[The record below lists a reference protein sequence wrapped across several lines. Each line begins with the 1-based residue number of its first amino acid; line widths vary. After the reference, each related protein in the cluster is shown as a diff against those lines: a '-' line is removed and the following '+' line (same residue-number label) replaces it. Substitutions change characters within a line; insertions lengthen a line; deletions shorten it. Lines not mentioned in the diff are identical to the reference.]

1 MSHSYKVSALMWF
14 RRDLRLHDNTA
25 LTLLL
30 EQVLQASQH
39 TESCLQAVFVITPK
53 QWLAHDMS
61 ISQVDLMMRTLTH
74 LTRDLNHKLGMK
86 LSVLQAE
93 SYSDSIDVIEA
104 FCVNNHITHVGCNY
118 EYEVNEQQR
127 DTALAKRLSKL
138 NIKFNQYHDQC
149 ILPPNTIKTG
159 DDTLYKVFTPFYK
172 KWQQTLQI
180 SPPVLYDI
188 NRLAEGDIKQKL
200 TDLNINQASTDTS
213 STQNTSSTQ
222 HTSTMQSIKD
232 SHQSVLQ
239 RFTSHYQL
247 SESDADTILESA
259 RADYP
264 AGEQVAIDRLNSFVQ
279 QDIEEYSLTR
289 DQPALIGTSHL
300 SAYLTLGIISPRS
313 CYLTAN
319 ARLESKSFAD
329 ENLVDS
335 ESELEIFENNS
346 KGDVERWISELA
358 WRDFYRHVLVDRPNI
373 VKGAAY
379 KKDTDNKL
387 NWSCD
392 NDDFQAWCQGM
403 TGVPLIDAAMRCLN
417 QTGFMHNRLRMV
429 TAMFLTKDLFIDWR
443 LGERYFMQNLIDGDF
458 ASNNGGWQWSA
469 STGTDA
475 APYFRIMNPFS
486 QAKTHDKDAIFIKSW
501 LPELK
506 DLPANILHD
515 ENKLRKAL
523 SKQGAFAHVN
533 YPLPMVE
540 HKQARRYAIEQFKAR
555 G

>member
-1 MSHSYKVSALMWF
+1 
-14 RRDLRLHDNTA
+14 
-25 LTLLL
+25 
-30 EQVLQASQH
+30 
-39 TESCLQAVFVITPK
+39 
-53 QWLAHDMS
+53 
-61 ISQVDLMMRTLTH
+61 
-74 LTRDLNHKLGMK
+74 
-86 LSVLQAE
+86 
-93 SYSDSIDVIEA
+93 
-104 FCVNNHITHVGCNY
+104 
-118 EYEVNEQQR
+118 
-127 DTALAKRLSKL
+127 
-138 NIKFNQYHDQC
+138 
-149 ILPPNTIKTG
+149 
-159 DDTLYKVFTPFYK
+159 
-172 KWQQTLQI
+172 
-180 SPPVLYDI
+180 
-188 NRLAEGDIKQKL
+188 
-200 TDLNINQASTDTS
+200 
-213 STQNTSSTQ
+213 
-222 HTSTMQSIKD
+222 
-232 SHQSVLQ
+232 
-239 RFTSHYQL
+239 
-247 SESDADTILESA
+247 
-259 RADYP
+259 
-264 AGEQVAIDRLNSFVQ
+264 VQ

-289 DQPALIGTSHL
+289 DQPALMGTSQL
-300 SAYLTLGIISPRS
+300 SAYLTLGVISPRL
-313 CYLTAN
+313 CYLTAD
-319 ARLESKSFAD
+319 ARLESKNFAD
-329 ENLVDS
+329 N

-358 WRDFYRHVLVDRPNI
+358 WRDFYRHVLVDRPDI

-387 NWSCD
+387 NWSYD
-392 NDDFQAWCQGM
+392 NDDFEAWCQGM

-506 DLPANILHD
+506 DIPANILHD